1 MPRYRATIGE
11 SVFDFDVTD
20 GGIVLNGD
28 NTDVDIVDLGNGR
41 IHVLVQGEGATTFS
55 IDNQDGSVDVM
66 VDGSTTTVQLQTDRD
81 LLLEKYGMSSS
92 DAASHTNLKAPMPG
106 LVVRID
112 VAVGDTVAK
121 GDPLLVLE
129 AMKMENELR
138 AATGGTV
145 SAVHVDESDAVAK
158 NQLLIELDSA

>member
-11 SVFDFDVTD
+11 SVFDLDVND
-20 GGIVLNGD
+20 GKILVNGD

-41 IHVLVQGEGATTFS
+41 IHVLVQGEGSTTFS
-55 IDNQDGSVDVM
+55 IDNMDGSVDVM
-66 VDGSTTTVQLQTDRD
+66 VDGSTTTVQLQTERD

-112 VAVGDTVAK
+112 VAVGDTVSK

-129 AMKMENELR
+129 AMKMENEIK
-138 AATGGTV
+138 AAADGKV
-145 SAVHVDESDAVAK
+145 ARIHVKAGDPVAK
-158 NQLLIELDSA
+158 GDLLLEFEG